1 MLRRALANGL
11 PMDDAGCRRFELLR
25 DPDAPIS
32 RNFDPKLDPARRI
45 EPTDIV
51 HASVRPRG
59 RVGGREHNDPPAS
72 LRVIE

>member
-11 PMDDAGCRRFELLR
+11 PMDDAGSRRFEALR
-25 DPDAPIS
+25 DPDASIS
-32 RNFDPKLDPARRI
+32 RTFDPKLDPARRI
-45 EPTDIV
+45 EPTDLV

-59 RVGGREHNDPPAS
+59 RVRGLEHNDPPAT